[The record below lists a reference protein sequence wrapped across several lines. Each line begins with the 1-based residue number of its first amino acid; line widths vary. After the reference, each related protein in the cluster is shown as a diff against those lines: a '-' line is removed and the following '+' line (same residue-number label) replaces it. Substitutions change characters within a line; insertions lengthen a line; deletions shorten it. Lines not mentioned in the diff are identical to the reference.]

1 MDGQRILLAIAALW
15 GLLGM
20 LMLAAGSHPPQI
32 GVLAVGGQVMMF
44 HAVAALALIN
54 TSLLGGWRR
63 ALPVALML
71 TGSGLF
77 GLSMWLRTAGLL
89 DFGVLAPIGGGL
101 AIIGWI
107 VLATVALLPVRDATP
122 PQP

>member
-54 TSLLGGWRR
+54 TALITGWKR

-77 GLSMWLRTAGLL
+77 GLSMWLRTAGVL
-89 DFGVLAPIGGGL
+89 DFGLLAPIGGGL

-107 VLATVALLPVRDATP
+107 ALTVVALLPVRDVS

>member
-32 GVLAVGGQVMMF
+32 GVLAVGGQVMLF

-54 TSLLGGWRR
+54 TALIAGWKR

-77 GLSMWLRTAGLL
+77 GLSMWLRTAGVL
-89 DFGVLAPIGGGL
+89 DLGLLAPIGGGL

-107 VLATVALLPVRDATP
+107 VLAVVALLPVRDVTP
-122 PQP
+122 RP

>member
-20 LMLAAGSHPPQI
+20 LMLASGSHPPQI

-44 HAVAALALIN
+44 HALAALALIN
-54 TSLLGGWRR
+54 TSLLSGWKR
-63 ALPVALML
+63 ALPLALML

-77 GLSMWLRTAGLL
+77 GLSMWLRTAGVL

-107 VLATVALLPVRDATP
+107 VLAVGALLPMRDTGSV
-122 PQP
+122 

>member
-20 LMLAAGSHPPQI
+20 LMLAAGSHPPRI
-32 GVLAVGGQVMMF
+32 GVLAVGGQVVLF
-44 HAVAALALIN
+44 HAIAALALIN
-54 TSLLGGWRR
+54 TALITGWKR

-77 GLSMWLRTAGLL
+77 GLSMWLRTAGVL
-89 DFGVLAPIGGGL
+89 DFGILAPIGGGL

-107 VLATVALLPVRDATP
+107 VLAVGALMPVRDAA

>member
-1 MDGQRILLAIAALW
+1 MDGQRILLGIAALW

-20 LMLAAGSHPPQI
+20 LMLAAGSHPPRI

-54 TSLLGGWRR
+54 TTLVTGWRR

-77 GLSMWLRTAGLL
+77 GLSMWLRTAGVL
-89 DFGVLAPIGGGL
+89 DFGLLAPIGGGL
-101 AIIGWI
+101 AIVGWI
-107 VLATVALLPVRDATP
+107 VLAVSALLPARDTSS
-122 PQP
+122 QP

>member
-1 MDGQRILLAIAALW
+1 MSGQRILLAIAALW
-15 GLLGM
+15 GVLGM

-32 GVLAVGGQVMMF
+32 GVLAVGGQVMLF

-54 TSLLGGWRR
+54 TSLLAGWKR
-63 ALPVALML
+63 ALPLALML

-77 GLSMWLRTAGLL
+77 GLSMWLRTAGVFE
-89 DFGVLAPIGGGL
+89 FGVLAPIGGGV

-107 VLATVALLPVRDATP
+107 VLAVVALLPVRDTVQ
-122 PQP
+122 QP

>member
-32 GVLAVGGQVMMF
+32 GVLAVGGQIMMF

-54 TSLLGGWRR
+54 TALITGWRR
-63 ALPVALML
+63 AVPVALML

-77 GLSMWLRTAGLL
+77 GLSMWLRTAGVFE
-89 DFGVLAPIGGGL
+89 FGILAPIGGGV
-101 AIIGWI
+101 AIIGWF
-107 VLATVALLPVRDATP
+107 VLAIVAMLPVRDTRSG
-122 PQP
+122 

>member
-1 MDGQRILLAIAALW
+1 MDGQRILLGIAALW

-20 LMLAAGSHPPQI
+20 LMLAAGSHPPRI
-32 GVLAVGGQVMMF
+32 GVLAVGGQIMMF

-54 TSLLGGWRR
+54 TTLVTGWRR

-77 GLSMWLRTAGLL
+77 GLSMWLRTAGVL
-89 DFGVLAPIGGGL
+89 DFGLLAPIGGGL
-101 AIIGWI
+101 AIVGWI
-107 VLATVALLPVRDATP
+107 VLAVSALLPARDTSS
-122 PQP
+122 QP

>member
-1 MDGQRILLAIAALW
+1 MDGQRILLALAAVW

-32 GVLAVGGQVMMF
+32 GVLAVGGQVMLF
-44 HAVAALALIN
+44 HAVAVLALLS
-54 TSLLGGWRR
+54 TSLIAGWKR
-63 ALPVALML
+63 ALPIALML

-77 GLSMWLRTAGLL
+77 GLSMWLRTAGML

-107 VLATVALLPVRDATP
+107 VLAVVALLPVREAA

>member
-32 GVLAVGGQVMMF
+32 GVLAVGGQVMLF

-54 TSLLGGWRR
+54 TALIAGWKR

-77 GLSMWLRTAGLL
+77 GLSMWLRTVGVLDLGL
-89 DFGVLAPIGGGL
+89 LAPIGGGL

-107 VLATVALLPVRDATP
+107 VLAVVALLPARDVT

>member
-1 MDGQRILLAIAALW
+1 MDGQRILLAIAAVW
-15 GLLGM
+15 GLFGM
-20 LMLAAGSHPPQI
+20 LMLAAGSHPPRI
-32 GVLAVGGQVMMF
+32 GVLAVGGQVMLF
-44 HAVAALALIN
+44 HAAAVLALLN
-54 TSLLGGWRR
+54 TLLITGWKR
-63 ALPVALML
+63 AVPVALML

-77 GLSMWLRTAGLL
+77 GLSMWLRTAGML

-107 VLATVALLPVRDATP
+107 VLAVVALLPMRDAP

>member
-44 HAVAALALIN
+44 HAVSALALIN
-54 TSLLGGWRR
+54 TALIAGWRR

-77 GLSMWLRTAGLL
+77 GLSMWLRTAGVL
-89 DFGVLAPIGGGL
+89 DFGLLAPIGGGL
-101 AIIGWI
+101 AIIGWV
-107 VLATVALLPVRDATP
+107 VLAAVALLPARDAAS
-122 PQP
+122 QP